1 MSGKSGKYMLIGDN
15 GQTRPI
21 VPAQEIVDLI
31 KQSGDSMALE
41 CPMLAVK
48 RYYELGLGIKV
59 NGVTWFIDERIIP
72 KKGA

>member
-1 MSGKSGKYMLIGDN
+1 MKAGDYMLIGDN

-21 VPAQEIVDLI
+21 VQASEIVDLI
-31 KQSGDSMALE
+31 KQSGDSMALD

-59 NGVTWFIDERIIP
+59 NGVTWYVDKRIIP
-72 KKGA
+72 SRG